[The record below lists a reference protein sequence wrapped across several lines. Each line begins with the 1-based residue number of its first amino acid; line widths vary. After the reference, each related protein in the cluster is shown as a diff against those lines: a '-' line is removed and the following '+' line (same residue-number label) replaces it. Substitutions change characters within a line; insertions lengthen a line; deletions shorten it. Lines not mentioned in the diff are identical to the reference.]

1 MRNVADRVKRIG
13 LSETYA
19 ILDKV
24 KTMQAEG
31 KVIYDLGGGEPDF
44 ATPNHITNY
53 TITAMKNGMT
63 HYTASKGTPGLLKA
77 IASQLFEENQLPVQ
91 WNKNIIVTPSAK
103 HALFIT
109 LMTLLNPGD
118 EIVIPTPCWV
128 SYIAMAEIAGA
139 KPVTLPLAKENQFFL
154 TRQALESCIT
164 AKTRVLLLNNPN
176 NPTGRVLT
184 TEEIDAVCQVAQKH
198 DLFVVMD
205 EIYEHIRYL
214 PGRHRSLA
222 AEPGMFER
230 TVTISGFSKAW
241 AMTGWRLGYLS
252 APETLLNEILKV
264 QQHSVGC
271 AGSFVQQGGL
281 AALIGDRQPML
292 DMVAH
297 YRQRRDLVVNRL
309 NAIPGIACRAPEGGL
324 YVYADISGL
333 GMGDARAVTHW
344 LLTHAHVAV
353 TPGTAFGKEES
364 SAIRLS
370 FAGATDTLIAALDSI
385 SQALAD
391 CPYPLQQEA
400 S

>member
-1 MRNVADRVKRIG
+1 MRCVADRVKRIG

-24 KTMQAEG
+24 KLMKAEG

-44 ATPNHITNY
+44 ATPEYIVNF
-53 TITAMKNGMT
+53 TISAMKNGIT
-63 HYTASKGTPGLLKA
+63 HYTASKGSPSLLKA
-77 IASQLFEENQLPVQ
+77 IANQFFEKNYLPVS
-91 WNKNIIVTPSAK
+91 WDKNIIVTPSAK

-109 LMTLLNPGD
+109 LMTLLNPED
-118 EIVIPTPCWV
+118 EIVIPSPCWV
-128 SYIAMAEIAGA
+128 SYIAMAEMAGA
-139 KPVTLPLAKENQFFL
+139 KAVTLPLTRENQFQL
-154 TRQALESCIT
+154 TRKALKSCIT
-164 AKTRVLLLNNPN
+164 NKTRVLLLNNPN
-176 NPTGRVLT
+176 NPTGRILT
-184 TEEIDAVCQVAQKH
+184 EDEIQAVCQVAQEH

-205 EIYEHIRYL
+205 EIYEHIRYI
-214 PGRHRSLA
+214 PDPHRSIA

-241 AMTGWRLGYLS
+241 AMTGWRLGYLC
-252 APETLLNEILKV
+252 APEYLLNEMLKV

-271 AGSFVQQGGL
+271 AGSFIQQGGL

-292 DMVAH
+292 DMVTE
-297 YRQRRDLVVNRL
+297 YRKRRDFMVSSL
-309 NAIPGIACRAPEGGL
+309 NMIDGIECRAPEGGL

-333 GMGDARAVTHW
+333 DMGDAQAFTHW

-364 SAIRLS
+364 MAIRLS
-370 FAGATDTLIAALDSI
+370 FAGAMETIVAAMDSI
-385 SQALAD
+385 TQSIAKYDVLR
-391 CPYPLQQEA
+391 EV

>member
-1 MRNVADRVKRIG
+1 MRCVADRVKRIG

-24 KTMQAEG
+24 KLMKAEG

-44 ATPNHITNY
+44 ATPEYIVNFTVS
-53 TITAMKNGMT
+53 AMKNGIT
-63 HYTASKGTPGLLKA
+63 HYTASKGSPSLLKA
-77 IASQLFEENQLPVQ
+77 IANQFFEENHLPVS
-91 WNKNIIVTPSAK
+91 WDKNIIVTPSAK

-109 LMTLLNPGD
+109 LMTLLNPED
-118 EIVIPTPCWV
+118 EIVIPSPCWV
-128 SYIAMAEIAGA
+128 SYIAMAEMAGA
-139 KPVTLPLAKENQFFL
+139 KAVALPLKRENQFQL
-154 TRQALESCIT
+154 TRKALKSCIT
-164 AKTRVLLLNNPN
+164 NKTRVLLLNNPN
-176 NPTGRVLT
+176 NPTGRILT
-184 TEEIDAVCQVAQKH
+184 EDEIQAVCQVAQEH

-205 EIYEHIRYL
+205 EIYEHIRYI
-214 PGRHRSLA
+214 PDPHRSIA

-241 AMTGWRLGYLS
+241 AMTGWRLGYLC
-252 APETLLNEILKV
+252 APEYLLNEMLKV

-271 AGSFVQQGGL
+271 AGSFIQQGGL

-292 DMVAH
+292 DMVTE
-297 YRQRRDLVVNRL
+297 YRKRRDFMVSCL
-309 NAIPGIACRAPEGGL
+309 NMIDGIECRAPEGGL

-333 GMGDARAVTHW
+333 DMGDAQAFTHW

-364 SAIRLS
+364 MAIRLS
-370 FAGATDTLIAALDSI
+370 FAGAMETIVAAMDSI
-385 SQALAD
+385 TQSIAKYDVLR
-391 CPYPLQQEA
+391 EV

>member
-1 MRNVADRVKRIG
+1 MRNVAERVKRIG

-24 KTMQAEG
+24 KGMQAEG

-44 ATPNHITNY
+44 DTPAYITNY
-53 TITAMKNGMT
+53 AITAMKGGMT
-63 HYTASKGTPGLLKA
+63 HYTPSKGVPSLLKA
-77 IASQLFEENQLPVQ
+77 IAQQLYEKNHLPVH

-118 EIVIPTPCWV
+118 EIVIPSPCWV
-128 SYIAMAEIAGA
+128 SYTAMAEMTGA
-139 KPVTLPLAKENQFFL
+139 KVVTLPLEQEYQFLL
-154 TRQALESCIT
+154 TRKALERCIT
-164 AKTRVLLLNNPN
+164 PKTRVLLLNNPN
-176 NPTGRVLT
+176 NPTGRILT
-184 TEEIDAVCQVAQKH
+184 VEEIETVRQIAQEY

-205 EIYEHIRYL
+205 EIYEHIRYI
-214 PGRHRSLA
+214 PGYHRSIA

-271 AGSFVQQGGL
+271 AGSFVQQGGV

-292 DMVAH
+292 DMVAE

-309 NAIPGIACRAPEGGL
+309 NAIPGITCRAPEGGL
-324 YVYADISGL
+324 YVYADISEL
-333 GMGDARAVTHW
+333 NMGDAQAVTHW
-344 LLTHAHVAV
+344 LLTHAQVAV
-353 TPGTAFGKEES
+353 TPGTAFGKEGA

-370 FAGATDTLIAALDSI
+370 FAGSIETLIAALDNI
-385 SQALAD
+385 VQALSE
-391 CPYPLQQEA
+391 YQYLMQQEV

>member
-1 MRNVADRVKRIG
+1 MRNIADRVSRIG

-31 KVIYDLGGGEPDF
+31 KTIYDLGGGEPDF
-44 ATPNHITNY
+44 STPDHIINY
-53 TITAMKNGMT
+53 TVTAMKNGMT
-63 HYTASKGTPGLLKA
+63 HYTASKGMPGLLKA
-77 IASQLFEENQLPVQ
+77 IATQLYEENHLPVE

-128 SYIAMAEIAGA
+128 SYIAMAEMAGA
-139 KPVTLPLAKENQFFL
+139 KAVTLPLERENQFLL
-154 TRQALESCIT
+154 TRKALENCIT
-164 AKTRVLLLNNPN
+164 SKTRVLLLNNPN
-176 NPTGRVLT
+176 NPTGRIMT
-184 TEEIDAVCQVAQKH
+184 ADEIATVCQVAQEY

-214 PGRHRSLA
+214 PGLHRSLA

-252 APETLLNEILKV
+252 APEALLNEILKV

-292 DMVAH
+292 DMIAQ
-297 YRQRRDLVVNRL
+297 YRQRRDCVVSRL
-309 NAIPGIACRAPEGGL
+309 NAISGITCRAPEGGL

-333 GMGDARAVTHW
+333 GMGDAQEVTHW
-344 LLTHAHVAV
+344 LLTHAQVAV

-370 FAGATDTLIAALDSI
+370 FAGSPETLMLALDSI
-385 SQALAD
+385 EQALLN
-391 CPYPLQQEA
+391 YRYLLQQEA